1 MSIYDI
7 IFWVGSL
14 ILIAIFIIWL
24 RGVRKAK
31 ASRYRI
37 LDVACAGTL
46 DPYLPAKERVKLD
59 LENAECNC
67 RQQIQDGQKAYLV
80 RGNSMQ
86 YADIHNGD
94 IVYVDSVNIEDLKQ
108 SLPKITLLTAKPE
121 RENGAGFKIRRTW
134 KVLSKEI
141 GEAELNSAMQE
152 ILNSVQ
158 FSNLRRKVGPHC
170 PGDEDLKAQAVE
182 KLRIARQNEQKEA
195 LWLLSTTY
203 RTQSQRLEI
212 SLHPV
217 STLQGIVTCA
227 LRRK

>member
-7 IFWVGSL
+7 IFCVGSL
-14 ILIAIFIIWL
+14 ILIAIYIIWL

-134 KVLSKEI
+134 QVLSKEI

-182 KLRIARQNEQKEA
+182 KLRIARQNEQKET